1 MKLSFK
7 FILLFLSVSFF
18 IAGCDGEEG
27 SLVNARLEN
36 NPPPEAPETDPG
48 SADFSNYVAIGNSLT
63 AGFMDAALYNLGQN
77 SSLGAQLANQ
87 LASVGGQ
94 ESFNQPDIN
103 SELGFNTAVT
113 QPPTGTVL
121 GRFKLDTNIPGPS
134 PTIGG
139 DPIGAFGG
147 SKANLDN
154 FGVPGILLGQLLTP
168 ATGGPASP
176 QNPAFNP
183 FYQRFASSPGSSTI
197 LGDAIAAQPTFFTL
211 WIGNN
216 DVLGY
221 ALSGATNNG
230 LLTSQQAFQQ
240 QFGAVI
246 NSLMTQTSAS
256 GVVGTIPPV
265 LAIPVFRAV
274 PYNSV
279 ELDEQTATA
288 LNQAFGGLN
297 QALDAIVQFL
307 GHDADD
313 AERRKVSYQAGN
325 NPVLI
330 NDPQLEDIGPK
341 FDQLQQFGAISAEQ
355 RAALQPFVQSRPM
368 EVNPQTGPELL
379 LLSAAQVLG
388 TLADPNN
395 PQSQIGV
402 VIPLAPQFHLTA
414 SNIIEIETARATF
427 NAIIEATVQSAN
439 QGGTR
444 LALFDANAAD
454 GAFADI
460 FGLSDGQPGI
470 EINGTPLAPD
480 FSPNGVFST
489 DGVHPNPRGTA
500 ILANEFIRAIEET
513 FNAKIPEVEVLRLPT
528 TQLCAGDCVS
538 QQAAK
543 TAISDAETLLPGN
556 LSSQ

>member
-1 MKLSFK
+1 MKLSHTL
-7 FILLFLSVSFF
+7 ILLALSIALAF
-18 IAGCDGEEG
+18 AGCDGEEG
-27 SLVNARLEN
+27 SLINTRLEN
-36 NPPPEAPETDPG
+36 NPVPDDPETDPG

-63 AGFMDAALYNLGQN
+63 AGFMDAALYDLGQQ
-77 SSLGAQLANQ
+77 SSLGAQLSSQ
-87 LASVGGQ
+87 LTLVGG
-94 ESFNQPDIN
+94 EETFDQPDIN
-103 SELGFNTAVT
+103 SELGFNTSVP
-113 QPPTGTVL
+113 QPENGPVL

-147 SKANLDN
+147 NTANLDN

-183 FYQRFASSPGSSTI
+183 FYQRFASSPGTSTI

-221 ALSGATNNG
+221 ALSGATNQA

-240 QFGAVI
+240 QFSGVI
-246 NSLMTQTSAS
+246 NSLMTQTQAT
-256 GVVGTIPPV
+256 GVVGTIPPL

-274 PYNSV
+274 PYNTI
-279 ELDEQTATA
+279 ELDQQTAA
-288 LNQAFGGLN
+288 QLNQGFAGLN

-313 AERRKVSYQAGN
+313 ADRRKVLYQAGN
-325 NPVLI
+325 NPALI
-330 NDPQLEDIGPK
+330 VDPDLEDLTPK
-341 FDQLQQFGAISAEQ
+341 FDQLEQFGAISAEE
-355 RAALQPFVQSRPM
+355 RAALQPYVQSRQM
-368 EVNPQTGPELL
+368 EVNVQTGPELL

-388 TLADPNN
+388 TLADPTN

-402 VIPLAPQFHLTA
+402 VIPLQPQFHLTA
-414 SNIIEIETARATF
+414 NNIIEIETARATF
-427 NAIIEATVQSAN
+427 NAIIEGTVQAAN
-439 QGGTR
+439 QGETR
-444 LALFDANAAD
+444 LGLFDANAPD

-470 EINGTPLAPD
+470 EINGTPMAPD

-500 ILANEFIRAIEET
+500 ILANEFIRTIEDT
-513 FNAKIPEVEVLRLPT
+513 FGAKIPNIEVLRLPT
-528 TQLCAGDCVS
+528 TQICAGNCVS
-538 QQAAK
+538 QQGKAVPSK
-543 TAISDAETLLPGN
+543 AERLLPGAVFN
-556 LSSQ
+556 